1 MDSAVEWLE
10 TIFLPCLSQMLRKSG
25 KHLIDVRRLF
35 ITETYLGGN
44 KQSLNSDIWQAPGQF
59 RGPDIA
65 EMSFHANRHEV
76 VYINYKNS
84 NSCYTR
90 SIWGWKKKNESEF
103 ISSGGPYDD
112 PRREAI
118 IIINCILNAPLML
131 IVIIVNT
138 IALSAIMKTPSL
150 CSLSI
155 VFGYLSLDIICS
167 S

>member
-1 MDSAVEWLE
+1 MAGNYFSSLFIPNAKKKRQTLN
-10 TIFLPCLSQMLRKSG
+10 
-25 KHLIDVRRLF
+25 IDVRRLF
-35 ITETYLGGN
+35 ITETYFGMN

-90 SIWGWKKKNESEF
+90 SIWGWKKNESEF

-118 IIINCILNAPLML
+118 IIINCIFNAPLMP